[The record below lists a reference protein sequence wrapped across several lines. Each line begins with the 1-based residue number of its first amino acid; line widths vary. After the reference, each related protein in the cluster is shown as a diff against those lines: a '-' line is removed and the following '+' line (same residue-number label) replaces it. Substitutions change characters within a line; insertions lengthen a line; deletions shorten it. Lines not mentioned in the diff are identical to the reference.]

1 MARRIR
7 DPEQRNQIIRAASR
21 LVAKNGVA
29 ATTMRAVAAET
40 GVSTGSVTHYFE
52 DKAELMDEVLR
63 DAGDR
68 AAEHVNS
75 AVSAHRGLEA
85 AKRATLGLLPV
96 DDERLACWQVWLA
109 FWPTGAGEHAS
120 AGGFAEG
127 YEAWRH
133 LLRKHLQEAIED
145 AEIPEGLDLNHE
157 INVLGTLVAGSGVLA
172 GARQANRSKLR
183 RRAERIFSEHF
194 TRMTAREAAEER

>member
-7 DPEQRNQIIRAASR
+7 DPEQRNQIVRAASR
-21 LVAKNGVA
+21 LVAKHGVT

-68 AAEHVNS
+68 VAKCVNA
-75 AVSAHRGLEA
+75 AVSSHRGLEA
-85 AKRATLGLLPV
+85 AKQATLGLLPV

-109 FWPTGAGEHAS
+109 FWPTGTGEHPS

-133 LLRKHLQEAIED
+133 LLRKHLRQAIEA

-157 INVLGTLVAGSGVLA
+157 INVLGTLVAGTSVLA
-172 GARQANRSKLR
+172 GAGQANRNKLR

-194 TRMTAREAAEER
+194 TRMTGRDAAEKL